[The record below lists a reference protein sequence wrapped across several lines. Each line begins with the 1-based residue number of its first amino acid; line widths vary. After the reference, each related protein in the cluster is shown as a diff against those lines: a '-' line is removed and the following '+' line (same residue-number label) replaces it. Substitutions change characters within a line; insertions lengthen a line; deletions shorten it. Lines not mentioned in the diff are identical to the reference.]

1 MQENSELNPYVR
13 RPGEGDDNGSGPV
26 YREAKM
32 PNSLARAASTTG
44 IIAVVSIFTMLL
56 YPAIILGAT
65 AIILALLSRDREGR
79 MHDKAKSAVTSGVIA
94 LVADGAIL
102 VLVMTMLFSGG
113 SFKQQLN
120 DLFVETYGQTF
131 DAMWDDARDG
141 KLDLEYKF
149 NTLGNNQLPDSSEI
163 GYNKEGS
170 TV

>member
-13 RPGEGDDNGSGPV
+13 RPGEGADDGSGPV

-32 PNSLARAASTTG
+32 PNSLARAASTIG
-44 IIAVVSIFTMLL
+44 VIAVISIFTMLI

-65 AIILALLSRDREGR
+65 AIILALLSRDRDGA
-79 MHDKAKSAVTSGVIA
+79 MHDKAKNAVISGVIA

-102 VLVMTMLFSGG
+102 VLVVTMLFSKG

-120 DLFVETYGQTF
+120 DMFVEAYGQTF

-141 KLDLEYKF
+141 KLDLEYNF
-149 NTLGNNQLPDSSEI
+149 NILENNQLPESNEM
-163 GYNKEGS
+163 GYNIDGS